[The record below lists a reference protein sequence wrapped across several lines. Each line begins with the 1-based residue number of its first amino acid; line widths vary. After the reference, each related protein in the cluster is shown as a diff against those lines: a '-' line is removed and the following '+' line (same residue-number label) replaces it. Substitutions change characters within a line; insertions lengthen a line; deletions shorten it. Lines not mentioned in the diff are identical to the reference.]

1 MSPRRNRWDAIAVER
16 QIPLG
21 EDSEFELKEAFFEKG
36 RVHRPRSEQV
46 ANELAAFANGRGGT
60 LVFSVSDAG
69 DVRDLDRQR
78 MDILEEYVSNI
89 CEDRIDPP
97 LLFTTRRI
105 ALPTQGSVLL
115 VEVEQGALV
124 HKSPKG
130 YLIRKG
136 SSARELSP
144 EALQRLFQH
153 RGRSGLRGPDQR
165 LVSGTGP
172 GTLDRSLVDRFL
184 SSRTREPLE
193 VQIQKLKL
201 VRQDESGELRATVAA
216 VLLCTE
222 RPDEHIRGAKIEAVR
237 YGGNVLGM
245 SGQLDAS
252 LITGPLDEQ
261 IRNATQFVRR
271 NMWVA
276 ARKAPG
282 RIETPQFHPRA
293 VFEAIVNAVLHRD
306 YGLENRYI
314 RLLVFDDR
322 IEIYSPGGLP
332 NTLEVGELR
341 WQQATRNE
349 TLATLLRMLSVEGI
363 LGSGER
369 QRFLEERGEG
379 VPTII
384 EHTRALSGQEPEFR
398 IIDGSELRVTM
409 PSAIR
414 PAAEF
419 RGLVSVTASGS
430 PLADA
435 QVLAQYPNDT
445 WLMERTDSFGR
456 ATFSFHS
463 DLPMLVFC
471 ASPGFRGR
479 IVRDWQP
486 RSKLSIDLDPL
497 PRGGSIVFTEGTGHL
512 PNLVGRLNPILD
524 DLDRTYLYATN
535 VGIDGGKRHPVH
547 FKLGQALR
555 LTDVDGSRRMIR
567 FVELA
572 GRSSLLDYW
581 PVPVESVG
589 R

>member
-1 MSPRRNRWDAIAVER
+1 
-16 QIPLG
+16 
-21 EDSEFELKEAFFEKG
+21 
-36 RVHRPRSEQV
+36 
-46 ANELAAFANGRGGT
+46 
-60 LVFSVSDAG
+60 
-69 DVRDLDRQR
+69 
-78 MDILEEYVSNI
+78 
-89 CEDRIDPP
+89 
-97 LLFTTRRI
+97 
-105 ALPTQGSVLL
+105 
-115 VEVEQGALV
+115 
-124 HKSPKG
+124 
-130 YLIRKG
+130 
-136 SSARELSP
+136 
-144 EALQRLFQH
+144 
-153 RGRSGLRGPDQR
+153 
-165 LVSGTGP
+165 
-172 GTLDRSLVDRFL
+172 
-184 SSRTREPLE
+184 
-193 VQIQKLKL
+193 
-201 VRQDESGELRATVAA
+201 
-216 VLLCTE
+216 
-222 RPDEHIRGAKIEAVR
+222 
-237 YGGNVLGM
+237 
-245 SGQLDAS
+245 
-252 LITGPLDEQ
+252 
-261 IRNATQFVRR
+261 
-271 NMWVA
+271 MWVA

-282 RIETPQFHPRA
+282 RIETPQFHPRT

-306 YGLENRYI
+306 YGLENRHI
-314 RLLVFDDR
+314 RLFVFDDR

-332 NTLEVGELR
+332 NTFEVGELR

-384 EHTRALSGQEPEFR
+384 EHTRALSGQEAEFR
-398 IIDGSELRVTM
+398 VIDGGELRVTM

-456 ATFSFHS
+456 ASFSFHS

-479 IVRDWQP
+479 VVRDWQP

-567 FVELA
+567 FVEMA

-581 PVPVESVG
+581 PDPVESVG